1 MYCPQYHVIL
11 AKVLFLFLFF
21 KTKLAFYNKVLP
33 PNKNIQ

>member
-11 AKVLFLFLFF
+11 AKVLFLFF